1 VAEYYD
7 VAIIGS
13 GNLAWHLAPELE
25 NAGHRIVEVYS
36 PNIRNAKAL
45 QRRLYNA
52 EINQSLDF
60 SSSNANIYIICVSD
74 GAIEK
79 VAQEIALPENAI
91 ILHTSGSQSISQLGY
106 SASQHLGVFYP
117 LQTFTKNKRITFEDV
132 PILIETENQFTSK
145 ILNRLAKSLSKKVVA
160 VSSKDRMAIHVAAVF
175 ACNFT
180 NQLFEVSDQI
190 LRQHDF
196 NFQMLQPLIAETV
209 NKSLELGPAEAQTG
223 PAAREDME
231 TLGNH
236 MDFLEGSEYQEVYKL
251 ITDLI
256 IKR

>member
-1 VAEYYD
+1 VADYYD
-7 VAIIGS
+7 IAIIGS

-25 NAGHRIVEVYS
+25 NAGHRIVDIFS
-36 PNIRNAKAL
+36 PNVRNAKAL

-52 EINQSLDF
+52 EINRSLDF
-60 SSSNANIYIICVSD
+60 SNSKANIYIICVSD
-74 GAIEK
+74 RAIEK

-91 ILHTSGSQSISQLGY
+91 IIHTSGSQSISQLGY
-106 SASQHLGVFYP
+106 TASQHLGVFYP
-117 LQTFTKNKRITFEDV
+117 LQTFTKNKRITFEDI

-180 NQLFEVSDQI
+180 NHLFEISDQI
-190 LRQHDF
+190 LRQHGF

-209 NKSLELGPAEAQTG
+209 NKSLELGPAQAQTG
-223 PAAREDME
+223 PATREDME
-231 TLGNH
+231 TLDNH
-236 MDFLEGSEYQEVYKL
+236 MDFLQGSEYQAVYKL